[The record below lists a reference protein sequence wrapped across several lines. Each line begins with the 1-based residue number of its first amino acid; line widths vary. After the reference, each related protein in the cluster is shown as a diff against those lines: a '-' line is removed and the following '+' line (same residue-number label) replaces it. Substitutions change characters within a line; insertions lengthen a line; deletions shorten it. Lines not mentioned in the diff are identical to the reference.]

1 MSTHDEMPASWSRNG
16 RGRSSEI
23 TAAIV
28 RARAARAGQPAAE
41 PAIGRLDEL
50 AQRRNARRAA
60 EEARRKMLPTE
71 PPPGP
76 RTA

>member
-1 MSTHDEMPASWSRNG
+1 MSTHDDMPASWSRNS
-16 RGRSSEI
+16 RSRSSEI

-28 RARAARAGQPAAE
+28 RARAARAGQPAPQ
-41 PAIGRLDEL
+41 PAVGRLDEL

-60 EEARRKMLPTE
+60 EEARRKMLPVE

>member
-1 MSTHDEMPASWSRNG
+1 MPESWSRNAQ
-16 RGRSSEI
+16 GRSAEI

-28 RARAARAGQPAAE
+28 RAREVRAGSTAIAPPPPA
-41 PAIGRLDEL
+41 PVDEL
-50 AQRRNARRAA
+50 AQRRIARLAAEDARR
-60 EEARRKMLPTE
+60 RLRPTD